1 MKIPDNNIQD
11 YIGTNFSVYK
21 REDGGTIIKYNTS
34 GDIIENNEMYSKVML
49 GKCETCN
56 PFYKN
61 SFDGFSYDTVLVVGL
76 GLGLIPYELS
86 EVNGCSKIDVLEI
99 DQEIIDYTI
108 SSGHLNSNINLI
120 QGDIYNYTTKETY
133 DLIIIDT
140 IWYEHEMS
148 NEVYELLKNRLL
160 PNINTGGAL
169 YIPVLN
175 KFFYKQLDIFLFFPY
190 IGNMYDYIIGHT
202 GSGLNE

>member
-11 YIGTNFSVYK
+11 YVGTNFSVYK
-21 REDGGTIIKYNTS
+21 REEGETIIKYNTS

-61 SFDGFSYDTVLVVGL
+61 SFKGFTYDKVLVVGL
-76 GLGLIPYELS
+76 GLGLVPYELS

-108 SSGHLNSNINLI
+108 LSGHLNSDINLI
-120 QGDIYNYTTKETY
+120 QGDIYNYTTTETY

-140 IWYEHEMS
+140 IWYAHEMS
-148 NEVYELLKNRLL
+148 NEDCELLKSRLL

-169 YIPVLN
+169 YFPIKE
-175 KFFYKQLDIFLFFPY
+175 KF
-190 IGNMYDYIIGHT
+190 IIR
-202 GSGLNE
+202 

>member
-1 MKIPDNNIQD
+1 MKILDSTIQD
-11 YIGTNFSVYK
+11 YTGTNFSVYK
-21 REDGGTIIKYNTS
+21 REEGETIIKYNTS

-61 SFDGFSYDTVLVVGL
+61 SFNGFSYDTVLVVGL
-76 GLGLIPYELS
+76 GLGLVPQELS
-86 EVNGCSKIDVLEI
+86 EVNKCSKIDVLEI

-108 SSGHLNSNINLI
+108 SSGHLNSDINLI
-120 QGDIYNYTTKETY
+120 QGDIYNYTTTETY

-140 IWYEHEMS
+140 IWYEHEMTD
-148 NEVYELLKNRLL
+148 EDYGLLESRLL

-169 YIPVLN
+169 YVPIKN
-175 KFFYKQLDIFLFFPY
+175 KWLVK
-190 IGNMYDYIIGHT
+190 
-202 GSGLNE
+202 

>member
-11 YIGTNFSVYK
+11 YVGTNFSVYK
-21 REDGGTIIKYNTS
+21 REGGETIIKYNTS
-34 GDIIENNEMYSKVML
+34 DDIMENNEMYSKVML

-61 SFDGFSYDTVLVVGL
+61 SFEGFTYDKVLVVGL
-76 GLGLIPYELS
+76 GLGLVPYELS

-108 SSGHLNSNINLI
+108 LSGHLNSDINLI
-120 QGDIYNYTTKETY
+120 QGDIYNYTTTETY

-140 IWYEHEMS
+140 IWHEHEMTD
-148 NEVYELLKNRLL
+148 EDYELLESRLL

-169 YIPVLN
+169 YVPIKE
-175 KFFYKQLDIFLFFPY
+175 KF
-190 IGNMYDYIIGHT
+190 IIR
-202 GSGLNE
+202 

>member
-1 MKIPDNNIQD
+1 MKILDNTIQD
-11 YIGTNFSVYK
+11 YTGTNFSVYK
-21 REDGGTIIKYNTS
+21 REEGETIIKYNTS

-56 PFYKN
+56 PFFKN
-61 SFDGFSYDTVLVVGL
+61 SFNGFSYDTVLIVGL
-76 GLGLIPYELS
+76 GLGLVPQELS
-86 EVNGCSKIDVLEI
+86 EVNKCSKIDVLEI
-99 DQEIIDYTI
+99 DQEMIDYTI

-120 QGDIYNYTTKETY
+120 QGDIYNYTTTETY

-148 NEVYELLKNRLL
+148 NEDYELLKNRLL

-169 YIPVLN
+169 YIPVFK
-175 KFFYKQLDIFLFFPY
+175 KFFHK
-190 IGNMYDYIIGHT
+190 
-202 GSGLNE
+202 

>member
-1 MKIPDNNIQD
+1 MKILDSTIQD
-11 YIGTNFSVYK
+11 YTGTNFSVYK
-21 REDGGTIIKYNTS
+21 REEGETIIKYNTS

-61 SFDGFSYDTVLVVGL
+61 SFEGFTYDKVLVVGL
-76 GLGLIPYELS
+76 GLGLVPYELS
-86 EVNGCSKIDVLEI
+86 EVNKCSKIDVLEI
-99 DQEIIDYTI
+99 DQEMIDYTI

-120 QGDIYNYTTKETY
+120 QGDIYNYTTTETY

-140 IWYEHEMS
+140 IWYEHEMTD
-148 NEVYELLKNRLL
+148 EDYGLLESRLL

-169 YIPVLN
+169 YVPIKN
-175 KFFYKQLDIFLFFPY
+175 KFLVK
-190 IGNMYDYIIGHT
+190 
-202 GSGLNE
+202 

>member
-1 MKIPDNNIQD
+1 MKILDSTIQD
-11 YIGTNFSVYK
+11 YTGTNFSVYK
-21 REDGGTIIKYNTS
+21 REEGETIIKYNTS

-61 SFDGFSYDTVLVVGL
+61 SFDGFSYDKVLVVGL
-76 GLGLIPYELS
+76 GLGLVPQELS
-86 EVNGCSKIDVLEI
+86 EVNKCSKIDVLEI

-108 SSGHLNSNINLI
+108 SSGHLNSDINLI
-120 QGDIYNYTTKETY
+120 QGDIYNYTTIETY

-140 IWYEHEMS
+140 IWYEHEMTD
-148 NEVYELLKNRLL
+148 EDYGLLESRLL

-169 YIPVLN
+169 YVPIKN
-175 KFFYKQLDIFLFFPY
+175 KWLVK
-190 IGNMYDYIIGHT
+190 
-202 GSGLNE
+202 

>member
-1 MKIPDNNIQD
+1 MKILDNTIQD
-11 YIGTNFSVYK
+11 YTGTNFSVYK
-21 REDGGTIIKYNTS
+21 REEGETIIKYNTS

-61 SFDGFSYDTVLVVGL
+61 SFEGFTYDKVLVVGL
-76 GLGLIPYELS
+76 GLGLVPQELS
-86 EVNGCSKIDVLEI
+86 EVNKCSKIDVLEI

-108 SSGHLNSNINLI
+108 SSGHLNSDINLI
-120 QGDIYNYTTKETY
+120 QGDIYNYTTTETY

-140 IWYEHEMS
+140 IWYEHEMTD
-148 NEVYELLKNRLL
+148 EDYGLLESRLL

-169 YIPVLN
+169 YVPIKN
-175 KFFYKQLDIFLFFPY
+175 KWLVK
-190 IGNMYDYIIGHT
+190 
-202 GSGLNE
+202 

>member
-56 PFYKN
+56 PFFKN

-108 SSGHLNSNINLI
+108 SSGHLN
-120 QGDIYNYTTKETY
+120 E
-133 DLIIIDT
+133 
-140 IWYEHEMS
+140 
-148 NEVYELLKNRLL
+148 
-160 PNINTGGAL
+160 
-169 YIPVLN
+169 
-175 KFFYKQLDIFLFFPY
+175 
-190 IGNMYDYIIGHT
+190 
-202 GSGLNE
+202 

>member
-1 MKIPDNNIQD
+1 MKILDSTIQD
-11 YIGTNFSVYK
+11 YTGTNFSVYK
-21 REDGGTIIKYNTS
+21 REEGETIIKYNTS

-61 SFDGFSYDTVLVVGL
+61 SFNGFSYDTVLVVGL
-76 GLGLIPYELS
+76 GLGLVPQELS
-86 EVNGCSKIDVLEI
+86 EVNKCSKIDVLEI

-108 SSGHLNSNINLI
+108 SSGHLNSDINLI
-120 QGDIYNYTTKETY
+120 QGDIYNYTTIETY

-140 IWYEHEMS
+140 IWYEHEMTD
-148 NEVYELLKNRLL
+148 EDYGLLESRLL

-169 YIPVLN
+169 YVPIKN
-175 KFFYKQLDIFLFFPY
+175 KWLVK
-190 IGNMYDYIIGHT
+190 
-202 GSGLNE
+202 

>member
-1 MKIPDNNIQD
+1 MKILDSTIQD
-11 YIGTNFSVYK
+11 YTGTNFSVYK
-21 REDGGTIIKYNTS
+21 REEGETIIKYNTS

-76 GLGLIPYELS
+76 GLGLVPYELS
-86 EVNGCSKIDVLEI
+86 EVNKCSKIDVLEI

-108 SSGHLNSNINLI
+108 SSGHLNSDINLI
-120 QGDIYNYTTKETY
+120 QGDIYNYTTTETY

-140 IWYEHEMS
+140 IWYEHEMTD
-148 NEVYELLKNRLL
+148 EDYGLLESRLL

-169 YIPVLN
+169 YVPIKN
-175 KFFYKQLDIFLFFPY
+175 KWLVK
-190 IGNMYDYIIGHT
+190 
-202 GSGLNE
+202 

>member
-1 MKIPDNNIQD
+1 MKILDSNIQD
-11 YIGTNFSVYK
+11 YVGTNFSVYK
-21 REDGGTIIKYNTS
+21 RKGGETIMKFNETS
-34 GDIIENNEMYSKVML
+34 NIIENNEMYSKVML

-61 SFDGFSYDTVLVVGL
+61 SFEGFTYDKVLVVGL
-76 GLGLIPYELS
+76 GLGLVPYELS

-108 SSGHLNSNINLI
+108 LSGHLNSDINLI
-120 QGDIYNYTTKETY
+120 QGDIYNYTTTETY

-140 IWYEHEMS
+140 IWYAHEMS
-148 NEVYELLKNRLL
+148 NEDCELLKSRLL

-169 YIPVLN
+169 YFPIKE
-175 KFFYKQLDIFLFFPY
+175 KF
-190 IGNMYDYIIGHT
+190 IIR
-202 GSGLNE
+202 

>member
-1 MKIPDNNIQD
+1 MKILDSTIQD
-11 YIGTNFSVYK
+11 YTGTNFSVYK
-21 REDGGTIIKYNTS
+21 REEGETIIKYNTS

-56 PFYKN
+56 PFFKN
-61 SFDGFSYDTVLVVGL
+61 SFNGFSYDTVLIVGL
-76 GLGLIPYELS
+76 GLGLVPQELS
-86 EVNGCSKIDVLEI
+86 EVNKCSKIDVLEI

-120 QGDIYNYTTKETY
+120 QGDIYNYTTIETY

-140 IWYEHEMS
+140 IWYEHEMTD
-148 NEVYELLKNRLL
+148 EDYGLLKSRLL

-169 YIPVLN
+169 YVPIKN
-175 KFFYKQLDIFLFFPY
+175 QFLVK
-190 IGNMYDYIIGHT
+190 
-202 GSGLNE
+202 

>member
-1 MKIPDNNIQD
+1 MKILDSTIQD
-11 YIGTNFSVYK
+11 YTGTNFSVYK
-21 REDGGTIIKYNTS
+21 REEGETIIKYNTS

-76 GLGLIPYELS
+76 GLGLVPYELS

-108 SSGHLNSNINLI
+108 SSGHLNSDINLI
-120 QGDIYNYTTKETY
+120 QGDIYNYTTIETY

-140 IWYEHEMS
+140 IWYEHEMTD
-148 NEVYELLKNRLL
+148 EDYGLLESRLL

-169 YIPVLN
+169 YVPIKN
-175 KFFYKQLDIFLFFPY
+175 KWLVK
-190 IGNMYDYIIGHT
+190 
-202 GSGLNE
+202 

>member
-1 MKIPDNNIQD
+1 MKILDSTIQD
-11 YIGTNFSVYK
+11 YTGTNFSVYK
-21 REDGGTIIKYNTS
+21 REEGETIIKYNTS

-61 SFDGFSYDTVLVVGL
+61 SFEGFTYDTVLVVGL
-76 GLGLIPYELS
+76 GLGLVPYELS

-108 SSGHLNSNINLI
+108 SSGHLNSDINLI
-120 QGDIYNYTTKETY
+120 QGDIYNYTTIETY

-140 IWYEHEMS
+140 IWYEHEMTD
-148 NEVYELLKNRLL
+148 EDYGLLESRLL

-169 YIPVLN
+169 YVPIKN
-175 KFFYKQLDIFLFFPY
+175 KWLVK
-190 IGNMYDYIIGHT
+190 
-202 GSGLNE
+202 

>member
-1 MKIPDNNIQD
+1 MKILDSTIQD
-11 YIGTNFSVYK
+11 YTGTNFSVYK
-21 REDGGTIIKYNTS
+21 REEGETIIKYNTS

-61 SFDGFSYDTVLVVGL
+61 SFNGFSYDTVLVVGL
-76 GLGLIPYELS
+76 GLGLVPQELS
-86 EVNGCSKIDVLEI
+86 EVNKCSKIDVLEI

-108 SSGHLNSNINLI
+108 SSGHLNSDINLI
-120 QGDIYNYTTKETY
+120 QGDIYNYTTIETY

-140 IWYEHEMS
+140 IWYEHEMTD
-148 NEVYELLKNRLL
+148 EDYGLLKSRLL

-169 YIPVLN
+169 YVPIKN
-175 KFFYKQLDIFLFFPY
+175 KWLVK
-190 IGNMYDYIIGHT
+190 
-202 GSGLNE
+202 